1 MSDAH
6 DGLIARLEETLTCQR
21 YSRVVVHNYC
31 RHARDFLSYLSER
44 SIALEAVTPTQVSQY
59 LRCAV
64 RHFRERR
71 GRPPASA
78 GHPFHE
84 PEFTRYCGSS
94 TDPGRLSPT
103 RSIPARAPAGR
114 YAARMRRG

>member
-64 RHFRERR
+64 RRFRERR
-71 GRPPASA
+71 GRPPASQLDI
-78 GHPFHE
+78 H
-84 PEFTRYCGSS
+84 S
-94 TDPGRLSPT
+94 TSRNS
-103 RSIPARAPAGR
+103 RATAVR
-114 YAARMRRG
+114 AQILAA

>member
-31 RHARDFLSYLSER
+31 RNARDFLSYLSNR
-44 SIALEAVTPTQVSQY
+44 SIAVEAVTPTQVSQY

-71 GRPPASA
+71 GRPPAFSW
-78 GHPFHE
+78 
-84 PEFTRYCGSS
+84 T
-94 TDPGRLSPT
+94 
-103 RSIPARAPAGR
+103 SIPRAGIHALLRFEQSGRIEARTGL
-114 YAARMRRG
+114 RMMPTFP